1 MSSYD
6 TSVMQS
12 RYKCTNDIGVRER
25 LHDTSE
31 INYVQR
37 KLLTAYLEEQQA
49 QDISVV
55 DFYSRFVPH
64 YFFTVGVRSMVG
76 KVRSVVEGVHNV
88 SIRDNSKEPNEDI
101 ANLFS
106 MIKTSKLETILKR
119 IQGYTGNI
127 NEVRRGSKHND
138 NLLTYVLRHRNEDS
152 IIKELALKG
161 ADPYQEDNTGISAW
175 KLLSPSQKAFFGV

>member
-1 MSSYD
+1 
-6 TSVMQS
+6 
-12 RYKCTNDIGVRER
+12 
-25 LHDTSE
+25 
-31 INYVQR
+31 
-37 KLLTAYLEEQQA
+37 
-49 QDISVV
+49 
-55 DFYSRFVPH
+55 
-64 YFFTVGVRSMVG
+64 
-76 KVRSVVEGVHNV
+76 
-88 SIRDNSKEPNEDI
+88 
-101 ANLFS
+101 

-138 NLLTYVLRHRNEDS
+138 NLLTYTLRHRNEDS